1 MPVKPYDQDLL
12 DRLKLAPEV
21 AQYLADRNI
30 PWPSAPPKI
39 QTPSPGDLLDDA
51 WFDPTRVDRVIR
63 AFMAM
68 RHTQGDLAGKPL
80 RPDPWQIAY
89 ILAPVFGWVK
99 RNDNDKIVRVVRKV
113 FVDIPRKNGKTT
125 MCGGLALYM
134 LAADREY
141 GAQVY
146 AAAIKKDQAAKL
158 FDPVKQIVDQS
169 PQLRKYLRTRQGKI
183 IHPQSGSYFKVEA
196 NDPSG
201 LHGANVHASI
211 VDEIHIHKTPDLID
225 ALETGAGSRSQPL
238 NVSITTADDGSI
250 ESPYAHRRSLI
261 EQLAKGTLVD
271 PAYYGVVWAADE
283 EDDPFAE
290 ETWVKAN
297 PGFPISPTRD
307 FLTSEATLAQ
317 NSPVQLANYLRLYL
331 GIRTKQQ
338 TKYFPL
344 EDWDANSTSPIDEE
358 SLVDTVCYAGLDLGQ
373 TDDLCAFTMLFP
385 QDDGSIKAVFRLW
398 TPEANV
404 KRLDKLTSGSASV
417 WIREGHI
424 KVTSGNVADYD
435 VIQADILELAERFAI
450 MDIAYDRYG
459 ATQLVTNLTYENL
472 SMTPV
477 GMGYLSMSPVTKEF
491 QRRILLGEF
500 DHGQNPALR
509 WQADMLAVMMDPS
522 GNVKPDRDA
531 VRAAGGKMD
540 GIVAAIMAMAGIV
553 RMDTRDDTGDDEFGW
568 V

>member
-1 MPVKPYDQDLL
+1 MPVKPLDQALL
-12 DRLKLAPEV
+12 DRLKLSPEV
-21 AQYLADRNI
+21 AQYLTDRGI
-30 PWPSAPPKI
+30 PFPTAPPKI
-39 QTPSPGDLLDDA
+39 QTPSPGDILDTA
-51 WFDPTRVDRVIR
+51 WFDPKRVDRVMH

-80 RPDPWQIAY
+80 RPDPWQVAY
-89 ILAPVFGWVK
+89 IIAPVFGWVK
-99 RNDNDKIVRVVRKV
+99 RNDNGKTVRVVRKV
-113 FVDIPRKNGKTT
+113 FVDVPRKNGKTT

-146 AAAIKKDQAAKL
+146 AAAVKKDQAAKL

-183 IHPQSGSYFKVEA
+183 LHPRSGSYFKVEA

-211 VDEIHIHKTPDLID
+211 VDEIHVHKTPDLID

-238 NVSITTADDGSI
+238 NISITTADDGKI

-271 PAYYGVVWAADE
+271 ASYYGVVWAADE

-290 ETWVKAN
+290 ATWVKAN

-307 FLTSEATLAQ
+307 FLTNEATLAK

-331 GIRTKQQ
+331 GIRTKQA

-344 EDWDANSTSPIDEE
+344 EAWDACSTGPIDEE

-385 QDDGSIKAVFRLW
+385 QDDGSIKALFRLW
-398 TPEANV
+398 TPEANL
-404 KRLDKLTSGSASV
+404 KRLDKLTSGAATTWV
-417 WIREGHI
+417 NAGLI
-424 KVTSGNVADYD
+424 KLTAGNVADYD
-435 VIQADILELAERFAI
+435 VIQADVLSLAERYAI

-459 ATQLVTNLTYENL
+459 ATQLITNLTNEHL
-472 SMTPV
+472 PMTPV
-477 GMGYLSMSPVTKEF
+477 GMGYLSMSPLTKEF
-491 QRRILLGEF
+491 QRSILLGGF
-500 DHGQNPALR
+500 DHGRNPAIR
-509 WQADMLAVMMDPS
+509 WQADMLAVMMDPA

-531 VRAAGGKMD
+531 VRQSGGKMD

-553 RMDTRDDTGDDEFGW
+553 RMDTSDNEDDEFGW
-568 V
+568 I